1 MHVAP
6 YVSTDIYRGTER
18 QVPASWGASYPIKI
32 KATEVIKRK
41 GARQREKVEV
51 GVVYITEDSSF
62 VKNNMCL
69 FFHSINFK

>member
-18 QVPASWGASYPIKI
+18 QASASWGARYPIKI
-32 KATEVIKRK
+32 KTTEVIKRK
-41 GARQREKVEV
+41 GARQRKKVEG

-62 VKNNMCL
+62 VKNNICL

>member
-18 QVPASWGASYPIKI
+18 KAPASWGASYPIKI
-32 KATEVIKRK
+32 KTMEVIKRK
-41 GARQREKVEV
+41 EARQRKEVEV
-51 GVVYITEDSSF
+51 GLVYTIEDSSF
-62 VKNNMCL
+62 VKDNMCL